1 MEQTTLAVN
10 RVPVQNFLMAVPER
24 LAPVAGPLVLN
35 RFTREGLDS
44 LSYGLGERFFV
55 DASQHPSTKLF
66 PVWKTFSSRFKK
78 VSTRNASAKRL
89 SSALRVNAAELV
101 HSENSVQAD
110 HADGCGSKNEIT
122 NSGFS
127 ASTYVSGG

>member
-1 MEQTTLAVN
+1 MEQTTLAVD

-24 LAPVAGPLVLN
+24 LAPVAGPLLLK

-44 LSYGLGERFFV
+44 LSCGLGERFFV

-78 VSTRNASAKRL
+78 VSKRNASAKRL
-89 SSALRVNAAELV
+89 SSTLRVTASEMVQPKKSLTRISRMAAD
-101 HSENSVQAD
+101 Q
-110 HADGCGSKNEIT
+110 KP
-122 NSGFS
+122 
-127 ASTYVSGG
+127 